1 MRERRNQLQQVLLAT
16 LRLSDETMRHVMP
29 DVTTQRQQPQQQAE
43 IGNLGQPPERYD
55 GTL

>member
-1 MRERRNQLQQVLLAT
+1 MRERRNQLQQVPLAT